1 MWAKASSLSS
11 GGAFVMPGGRR
22 CRPWDRS
29 VSPSTSAGIP
39 SVSTPA
45 KAHLL
50 KTEKSGRFVSFI
62 PVDVTTY
69 TADQIRAIKA
79 AVKELPEADQAR
91 IFYVGDHT

>member
-1 MWAKASSLSS
+1 MTPSEIHPRSTCRFRS
-11 GGAFVMPGGRR
+11 FVK
-22 CRPWDRS
+22 S
-29 VSPSTSAGIP
+29 I
-39 SVSTPA
+39 

>member
-1 MWAKASSLSS
+1 M
-11 GGAFVMPGGRR
+11 
-22 CRPWDRS
+22 
-29 VSPSTSAGIP
+29 
-39 SVSTPA
+39 STPA